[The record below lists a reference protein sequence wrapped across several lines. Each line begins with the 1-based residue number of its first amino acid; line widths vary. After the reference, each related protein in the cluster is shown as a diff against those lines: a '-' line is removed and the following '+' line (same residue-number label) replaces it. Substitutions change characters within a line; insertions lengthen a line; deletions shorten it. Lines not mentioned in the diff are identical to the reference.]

1 MSPLAPENRRMS
13 KKVVPSFSRRLKE
26 LRENAG
32 LTQQGL
38 ATRAGLSMSLITQME
53 QGVKAD
59 PRLSTLLA
67 LSQALGV
74 EVGAFVV
81 PGDTPAEALPSPR
94 GRPRRSGGT
103 TRAAPGP
110 EAGGGRKGEPREP
123 SARAKRGKGT
133 RGPKG
138 KPEG

>member
-1 MSPLAPENRRMS
+1 MIPLAPEKRRMS
-13 KKVVPSFSRRLKE
+13 KKVVPWFSRRLKE
-26 LRENAG
+26 LREGAG

-67 LSQALGV
+67 LSRALGV

-81 PGDTPAEALPSPR
+81 PADTPAEALPSPR
-94 GRPRRSGGT
+94 GRPRRSG
-103 TRAAPGP
+103 ASNDVAPVP
-110 EAGGGRKGEPREP
+110 D
-123 SARAKRGKGT
+123 AR
-133 RGPKG
+133 
-138 KPEG
+138 